1 MKSKLLIGALVAA
14 FALSATT
21 DVVFAAKAKAHHAA
35 KHKAT
40 VSMTDASKVPNCGK
54 GKVPVWHMMVAKPH
68 WSCMKP
74 A

>member
-21 DVVFAAKAKAHHAA
+21 DVVFAATKKAHHAA
-35 KHKAT
+35 KPKAM
-40 VSMTDASKVPNCGK
+40 VSMTDVNKIPNCGK
-54 GKVPVWHMMVAKPH
+54 GKAPLWHMMAAKPH
-68 WSCMKP
+68 WSCEKG

>member
-35 KHKAT
+35 KHKAMMMN
-40 VSMTDASKVPNCGK
+40 MTDANKVPNCGK
-54 GKVPVWHMMVAKPH
+54 GKVPVWHMMGKAH
-68 WSCMKP
+68 WTCSKP